1 MSFTVPLHA
10 IMREIPRSLEQPR
23 RLKHL
28 EGIDFSDKSHILM
41 CGKWPCFAGTISEE
55 PHRAAVRLADS
66 LALRRFVGIALDE

>member
-28 EGIDFSDKSHILM
+28 EGIDFSDKHHILM
-41 CGKWPCFAGTISEE
+41 FGNGCAFPELICEE
-55 PHRAAVRLADS
+55 PS
-66 LALRRFVGIALDE
+66 EPMFSG